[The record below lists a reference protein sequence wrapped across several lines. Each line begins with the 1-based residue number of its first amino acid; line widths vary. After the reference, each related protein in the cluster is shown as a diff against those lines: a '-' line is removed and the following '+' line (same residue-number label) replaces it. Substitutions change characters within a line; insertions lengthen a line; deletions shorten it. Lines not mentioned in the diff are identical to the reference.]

1 MAIFGKQRLGIDLG
15 TANTLIYIENKGIAL
30 REPSIVAIKKDTK
43 EAIAFGKEAE
53 KLVGRTSENY
63 EMIRPMKD
71 GVIANFSLTKQMLS
85 YFIKKAIQ
93 RSFTGPDVVICVP
106 SNITK
111 VERRAVIDAIKDI
124 GIRKALIVDE
134 PFAAAIGANLSIY
147 EPRGKMIVDIGGG
160 TTDIAVISYGEI
172 VKGNAI
178 VYGGQKMNEAI
189 LDYVRDRYQLAIG
202 IAEAEKI
209 KITIGN
215 AQYTVHDEQDKIIV
229 KGRNIATGLPEE
241 KTIRAHVVAEAI
253 NEIISPIITAIKQV
267 LEETPP
273 ELAVD
278 ILEIGIVLTGGGA
291 LLRRLP
297 ERIQQEVGIPVHLA
311 NLPLDTTVIGAGK
324 LLREM
329 ENQARLVERD
339 RR

>member
-1 MAIFGKQRLGIDLG
+1 MAFFGKQRLGIDLG

-43 EAIAFGKEAE
+43 EAVAFGKEAE
-53 KLVGRTSENY
+53 QLVGRTSDNY
-63 EMIRPMKD
+63 EIIRPMKD
-71 GVIANFSLTKQMLS
+71 GVIANFSLTKQMLAN
-85 YFIKKAIQ
+85 FIKKAIH

-134 PFAAAIGANLSIY
+134 PFAAALGANLAIY
-147 EPRGKMIVDIGGG
+147 EPRGKMVVDIGGG

-178 VYGGQKMNEAI
+178 VYGGHKMNEAI
-189 LDYVRDRYQLAIG
+189 LDYVRDRYQLVIG
-202 IAEAEKI
+202 MQTAEEI
-209 KITIGN
+209 KLAIGN
-215 AQYTVHDEQDKIIV
+215 ANFTKDDEKEHRVI

-241 KTIRAHVVAEAI
+241 KIVHANVIAEAI
-253 NEIISPIITAIKQV
+253 DEVINPIITAIKQV

-278 ILEIGIVLTGGGA
+278 VLESGIVITGGGS

-297 ERIQQEVGIPVHLA
+297 ERIQREIGIPVHLVQV
-311 NLPLDTTVIGAGK
+311 PLDTVVVGAGR
-324 LLREM
+324 LLKEM
-329 ENQARLVERD
+329 DNQARLAERE